1 MKKLLLFFVVSLVF
15 AARALATDYVGDLV
29 ITIEG
34 AEAPATSPNTTI
46 IINETFSRTDEAT
59 SLYSL
64 SIKDFKFG
72 AINIGDINLTDVKG
86 EKQEDG
92 SVLLITENQNVKVG
106 GGRMDAQVT
115 LNGVL
120 SSDGKSFKTER
131 LDILAMFTIKVKASF
146 YGTSNSTALPSITI
160 PEGEDQVFDLA
171 GKRVY
176 SIDRRGIYIV
186 RHADGTTSKVV
197 KR

>member
-1 MKKLLLFFVVSLVF
+1 MKKLLLFFAISLVF
-15 AARALATDYVGDLV
+15 VSRAFATDYVGDLV
-29 ITIEG
+29 ITIED

-46 IINETFSRTDEAT
+46 IIEETDAVN

-72 AINIGDINLTDVKG
+72 ALNIGDINLKDVKG

-92 SVLLITENQNVKVG
+92 SVLLTTENQKVTV
-106 GGRMDAQVT
+106 AKVLTASVT
-115 LNGVL
+115 LKGIL
-120 SSDGKSFKTER
+120 SADGKSFKTEV
-131 LDILAMFTIKVKASF
+131 LEIEVTQMGIKIASVTASF
-146 YGTSNSTALPSITI
+146 SGTTTTTALPSITT
-160 PEGEDQVFDLA
+160 PSGADEVFDLA

>member
-1 MKKLLLFFVVSLVF
+1 MKKLLLFFAISLVF
-15 AARALATDYVGDLV
+15 VSRAFATDYVGDLV
-29 ITIEG
+29 ITIED

-46 IINETFSRTDEAT
+46 IIEETDAVN

-72 AINIGDINLTDVKG
+72 ALNIGDINLKDVKG

-92 SVLLITENQNVKVG
+92 SVLLTTENQKVTV
-106 GGRMDAQVT
+106 AKVLTASVT
-115 LNGVL
+115 LNGFL
-120 SSDGKSFKTER
+120 SADGKSFKTEV
-131 LDILAMFTIKVKASF
+131 LEIEVTKMGIKIASVTASF
-146 YGTSNSTALPSITI
+146 SGTTTTTALPAITA
-160 PEGEDQVFDLA
+160 PDGADEVFDLA

>member
-1 MKKLLLFFVVSLVF
+1 MKKLLLFFAISLVF
-15 AARALATDYVGDLV
+15 VSRAFATDYVGDLV
-29 ITIEG
+29 IEIAG
-34 AEAPATSPNTTI
+34 AEPATSPNTTI
-46 IINETFSRTDEAT
+46 IIEETDAVN

-72 AINIGDINLTDVKG
+72 ALNIGDINLKDVKG

-92 SVLLITENQNVKVG
+92 SVLLTTENQKVTV
-106 GGRMDAQVT
+106 AKVLTASVT
-115 LNGVL
+115 LNGFL
-120 SSDGKSFKTER
+120 SADGKSFKTEV
-131 LDILAMFTIKVKASF
+131 LEIEVTKMGIKIASVTASF
-146 YGTSNSTALPSITI
+146 SGTTTTALPAITA
-160 PEGEDQVFDLA
+160 PDGADEVFDLA

-186 RHADGTTSKVV
+186 RHADGTTSKIV

>member
-1 MKKLLLFFVVSLVF
+1 MKKFLLFFVMSLAF
-15 AARALATDYVGDLV
+15 AASALATDYVGDLV

-34 AEAPATSPNTTI
+34 AEPATSPNTTI
-46 IINETFSRTDEAT
+46 IINETDQAN

-72 AINIGDINLTDVKG
+72 SYNLGDINLTGVKG
-86 EKQEDG
+86 EKQDDG
-92 SVLLITENQNVKVG
+92 SVMLITEKQSVKVG
-106 GGRMDAQVT
+106 GGLSAEVT

-120 SSDGKSFKTER
+120 SSDGKSFKTET
-131 LDILAMFTIKVKASF
+131 LDILAMKVIKVNASF
-146 YGTSNSTALPSITI
+146 SGTSTSTALPSITI

>member
-1 MKKLLLFFVVSLVF
+1 MKKLLLFFAISLIFVS
-15 AARALATDYVGDLV
+15 RAFATDYVGDLV
-29 ITIEG
+29 ISIES

-46 IINETFSRTDEAT
+46 IIEETDEAN

-64 SIKDFKFG
+64 SIKDFSLEG
-72 AINIGDINLTDVKG
+72 MALGDINLKDVKG
-86 EKQEDG
+86 EKQDNG
-92 SVLLITENQNVKVG
+92 SVLLTTEAQDVAVMG
-106 GGRMDAQVT
+106 GLLTAKVT
-115 LNGVL
+115 LIGVM
-120 SSDGKSFKTER
+120 SSDGKSFKTEK
-131 LDILAMFTIKVKASF
+131 LDILAMGEIKVIASF
-146 YGTSNSTALPSITI
+146 SGVAAGETALPSITT
-160 PEGEDQVFDLA
+160 PSGADEVFDLA

>member
-1 MKKLLLFFVVSLVF
+1 MKKLLLFFAISLVF
-15 AARALATDYVGDLV
+15 VSRAFATDYVGDLV
-29 ITIEG
+29 ITIED

-46 IINETFSRTDEAT
+46 IIEETDAVN

-64 SIKDFKFG
+64 SIKDFNLDG
-72 AINIGDINLTDVKG
+72 MALGDINLKDVKG
-86 EKQEDG
+86 EKQDNG
-92 SVLLITENQNVKVG
+92 SVLLTTEAQDVAVMG
-106 GGRMDAQVT
+106 GLLNAKVT
-115 LNGVL
+115 LIGVV
-120 SSDGKSFKTER
+120 SSDGKSFKTEK
-131 LDILAMFTIKVKASF
+131 LDILAMGTIKVIASF
-146 YGTSNSTALPSITI
+146 SGTTTTTALPAITV
-160 PEGEDQVFDLA
+160 PDGADEVFDLA

>member
-1 MKKLLLFFVVSLVF
+1 MKKLLLFFAISLVF
-15 AARALATDYVGDLV
+15 VSRAFATDYVGDLV
-29 ITIEG
+29 ITIED

-46 IINETFSRTDEAT
+46 IIEETDAVN

-72 AINIGDINLTDVKG
+72 ALNIGDINLKDVKG

-92 SVLLITENQNVKVG
+92 SVLLTTENQKVTV
-106 GGRMDAQVT
+106 AKVLTASVT
-115 LNGVL
+115 LKGIL
-120 SSDGKSFKTER
+120 SADGKSFKTEV
-131 LDILAMFTIKVKASF
+131 LEIEVTQMGIKIASVTASF
-146 YGTSNSTALPSITI
+146 SGTTTTTALPAITV
-160 PEGEDQVFDLA
+160 PDGADEVFDLA

-186 RHADGTTSKVV
+186 RHADGTTSKIV

>member
-1 MKKLLLFFVVSLVF
+1 MKKLLLFFAISLVF
-15 AARALATDYVGDLV
+15 VSRAFATDYVGDLV
-29 ITIEG
+29 IEIAG
-34 AEAPATSPNTTI
+34 AEPATSPNTTI
-46 IINETFSRTDEAT
+46 IIEETDAVN

-72 AINIGDINLTDVKG
+72 ALNIGDINLKDVKG

-92 SVLLITENQNVKVG
+92 SVLLTTENQKVTV
-106 GGRMDAQVT
+106 AKVLTASVT
-115 LNGVL
+115 LNGFL
-120 SSDGKSFKTER
+120 SADGKSFKTEV
-131 LDILAMFTIKVKASF
+131 LEIEVTKMGIKIASVTASF
-146 YGTSNSTALPSITI
+146 SGTTTTTALPAITA
-160 PEGEDQVFDLA
+160 PDGADEVFDLA

-186 RHADGTTSKVV
+186 RHADGTTSKIV

>member
-1 MKKLLLFFVVSLVF
+1 MKKLLLFFAISLVF
-15 AARALATDYVGDLV
+15 VSRAFATDYVGDLV
-29 ITIEG
+29 IEIAG
-34 AEAPATSPNTTI
+34 AEPATSPNTTI
-46 IINETFSRTDEAT
+46 IIEETDAVN

-72 AINIGDINLTDVKG
+72 ALNIGDINLKDVKG

-92 SVLLITENQNVKVG
+92 SVLLTTENQKVTV
-106 GGRMDAQVT
+106 AKVLTASVT
-115 LNGVL
+115 LNGFL
-120 SSDGKSFKTER
+120 SADGKSFKTEV
-131 LDILAMFTIKVKASF
+131 LEIEVTKMGIKIASVTASF
-146 YGTSNSTALPSITI
+146 SGTTTTTALPAITA
-160 PEGEDQVFDLA
+160 PDGADEVFDLA